1 MVHPECFPIEIPDN
15 DPFYK
20 QFGQRCMNFVR
31 SMPAPQLRKP
41 SQRYLILQLLDFFK
55 FMKNANF
62 KNSLKCV
69 FSCTFGFGEQM
80 NQITGFLDGEYL
92 RWLCCTLLQL
102 LQCAAVW

>member
-31 SMPAPQLRKP
+31 SMPAPQLRKLSERHFDP
-41 SQRYLILQLLDFFK
+41 TEQTTDKILLGLDCFN

-62 KNSLKCV
+62 
-69 FSCTFGFGEQM
+69 
-80 NQITGFLDGEYL
+80 
-92 RWLCCTLLQL
+92 
-102 LQCAAVW
+102 